1 MKYNTNN
8 DKTTFKQFRLTLSN
22 AVLVEAIEE
31 LQRKTGMSERE
42 IAKEAII
49 SYLEEENQ
57 EKGTIKQ
64 STPN

>member
-8 DKTTFKQFRLTLSN
+8 DETTFKQFRLTLSN

-31 LQRKTGMSERE
+31 IQRKTGMSERE
-42 IAKEAII
+42 IAKEAIV

-57 EKGTIKQ
+57 VILE
-64 STPN
+64 

>member
-8 DKTTFKQFRLTLSN
+8 DETTFKQFRLTLSN

-49 SYLEEENQ
+49 DYLENQ
-57 EKGTIKQ
+57 DKGPIKQ